1 MEEDEEALPP
11 SEYIA
16 PREKSF
22 CPPLESVDE
31 LDRLAVGV
39 RHHDVRAGLDVGEH
53 GLRRRR
59 LRRDPSPCHR
69 RTLPSAVA
77 FDELV
82 DHTVADDALGKP
94 GRGLTERST
103 QFHPGA
109 PQVNDSGDVDGRI
122 RCVAGPRTDARQLR
136 LPLEPALRRQLRPPL
151 IGFPPG
157 G

>member
-1 MEEDEEALPP
+1 MEKDEEALPP

-82 DHTVADDALGKP
+82 DHTVADDALGLRTNMPMWPP
-94 GRGLTERST
+94 GRPSSGVVGGTEPPVQGREVGGGMMWLACATKRGLASA
-103 QFHPGA
+103 QA
-109 PQVNDSGDVDGRI
+109 P
-122 RCVAGPRTDARQLR
+122 ATTP
-136 LPLEPALRRQLRPPL
+136 
-151 IGFPPG
+151 
-157 G
+157 